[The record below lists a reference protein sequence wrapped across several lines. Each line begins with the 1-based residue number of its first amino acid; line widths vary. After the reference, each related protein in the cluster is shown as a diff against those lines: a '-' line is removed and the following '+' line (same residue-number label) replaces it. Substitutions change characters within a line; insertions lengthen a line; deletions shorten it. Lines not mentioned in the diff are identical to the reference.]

1 MLSIRNISSVKT
13 LFILLIGLLLPFSG
27 SSQGCLPE
35 GIVFSTQ
42 NQIDSFQINNPGC
55 TEFEGDVEISWSD
68 INSLNGLSQV
78 KSIGG
83 SLTIRSNP
91 MLTNLLG
98 LDNLTSIGE
107 HFIISGNDALP
118 SLAGLNSL
126 QYVVGGILIHSNFS
140 LLNLEGLEGL
150 TSVEGIDLYNNSLTS
165 LSGLDNITSVQGI
178 VRINRNPELLNL
190 SNLGNLKTIGENLE
204 IAIND
209 KLSNLAGLD
218 NLTTIEGTLEIYYN
232 DRLKDLTGL
241 YGLTSIGADLKI
253 YQNDS
258 LISLLGL
265 NNVTA
270 ISGSLEVNYSWLLND
285 LSALGNLTIIGG
297 HLSIYDNPTLSSL
310 EGINNINANSISG
323 LVLLR
328 NSSLTTCAIKSIC
341 DFLASPNDTIWIE
354 NNAPGCN
361 SPEEIEAVC
370 DTIGVFELSDEPEL
384 SIYPNPTST
393 HITIETPVESLL
405 SIMNLNGKELLKQP
419 ITEPKT
425 VVDISTLPNGIYFVR
440 VTGDKAVHVGMFVK
454 Q

>member
-1 MLSIRNISSVKT
+1 MAPLINTRSVKT
-13 LFILLIGLLLPFSG
+13 IILLLVGLLLSFTA
-27 SSQGCLPE
+27 SSQGCLPN
-35 GIVFSTQ
+35 GITFTTQ
-42 NQIDSFQINNPGC
+42 NQIDSFPINFPGC
-55 TEFEGDVEISWSD
+55 TEIEGDVEVSWSD
-68 INSLNGLSQV
+68 INSLNGLNQV
-78 KSIGG
+78 SSIEG

-107 HFIISGNDALP
+107 HINIDGNKALL
-118 SLAGLNSL
+118 SLTGLNTL
-126 QYVVGGILIHSNFS
+126 QYIEGGILVHSNFG

-150 TSVEGIDLYNNSLTS
+150 TSVEWIDLYNNSLTS

-190 SNLGNLKTIGENLE
+190 SNLGNLTTIGENLE

-209 KLSNLAGLD
+209 NLSNLVGLD
-218 NLTTIEGTLEIYYN
+218 NLHTIGGTLEIYFN
-232 DRLKDLTGL
+232 DALIDLTGL
-241 YGLTSIGADLKI
+241 NGLTTIGADLKI

-258 LISLLGL
+258 LISLAGL
-265 NNVTA
+265 NNVTT
-270 ISGSLEVNYSWLLND
+270 ISGSLEVNYSLLLND

-297 HLSIYDNPTLSSL
+297 HLSIYDNATLSSL

-328 NSSLTTCAIKSIC
+328 NSSLTKCAIKSIC
-341 DFLASPNDTIWIE
+341 DYLASPTDTIWIE

-361 SPEEIEAVC
+361 SPEEVEAAC
-370 DTIGVFELSDEPEL
+370 DTIGVFELSYEPEL
-384 SIYPNPTST
+384 SIFPNPPST
-393 HITIETPVESLL
+393 HITIETPHEGQLTIL
-405 SIMNLNGKELLKQP
+405 TLQGQELINQQ

-425 VVDISTLPNGIYFVR
+425 HIDISSLPSGIYLVK
-440 VTGDKAVHVGMFVK
+440 VTGERSVTLGKFIK